1 MPYLLPPPRIRSR
14 RSLGIIALPQG
25 GGIRRAPIQIV
36 REPILQTITSP
47 LPVESPISAP
57 PAGTPATPAIGTGAN
72 YAGTPV
78 PVGFP
83 TNQFFVSNDGSV
95 WEYSQAQGGWIN
107 TGTPYNVGASA
118 SPQAA
123 AASTQAAAVPASS
136 APVVNITTP
145 ATPSAYQGVL
155 DWLGQS
161 TLISSVPNWVLVLG
175 AGLVA
180 LKVSRGSEGRR

>member
-1 MPYLLPPPRIRSR
+1 M
-14 RSLGIIALPQG
+14 GILVLPQDVIG
-25 GGIRRAPIQIV
+25 QRRTPIQIV
-36 REPILQTITSP
+36 REPILRTITP
-47 LPVESPISAP
+47 ALPVESPISAP
-57 PAGTPATPAIGTGAN
+57 PAATPLPAIGTGAN

-78 PVGFP
+78 PIGFP

-95 WEYSQAQGGWIN
+95 WEYSQAQSAWMN
-107 TGTPYNVGASA
+107 TGTPYNVGTSV
-118 SPQAA
+118 PPPAA
-123 AASTQAAAVPASS
+123 AASTQAAAAPASA

-161 TLISSVPNWVLVLG
+161 TLISAVPNWVLVLS

-180 LKVSRGSEGRR
+180 LKVSRGGSGGSRR

>member
-1 MPYLLPPPRIRSR
+1 MYLLPQRVRTR
-14 RSLGIIALPQG
+14 RNLGIVMVPQNV
-25 GGIRRAPIQIV
+25 IDRPRTPIQIV
-36 REPILQTITSP
+36 REPIPRTPP
-47 LPVESPISAP
+47 LPVESPVSAP
-57 PAGTPATPAIGTGAN
+57 GTGAN

-107 TGTPYNVGASA
+107 TGTPYNVSAPSSSAALPAAGSSAASPASA
-118 SPQAA
+118 A
-123 AASTQAAAVPASS
+123 

-145 ATPSAYQGVL
+145 AQESTYQTIL

-180 LKVSRGSEGRR
+180 LKISRGSESRR